1 MQAEIIEDEEVP
13 EESKC
18 AEFHILRGDSGNRYC
33 MQPAFMLVLVNHM
46 RKGGRACR

>member
-1 MQAEIIEDEEVP
+1 MQAEIFEDEEVP
-13 EESKC
+13 EESKR
-18 AEFHILRGDSGNRYC
+18 AGFNILRVDSGNRYC